1 MPKYLVRANYTQ
13 GGLGGLLAEG
23 GTGRKEAVSKLIA
36 SVGGTLE
43 SMYYAFG
50 DTDLF
55 IVIDAPDNETVAGV
69 AMRITAAGGA
79 TTSVT
84 VLLTPEQVDA
94 ASAVAGDY
102 RPPGQ

>member
-13 GGLGGLLAEG
+13 SGLGGLLAEG
-23 GTGRKEAVSKLIA
+23 GTGRKEAVSEVIA

-43 SMYYAFG
+43 SMYFAFG
-50 DTDLF
+50 DTDAF
-55 IVIDAPDNETVAGV
+55 IVVDAPDNVTVAGV
-69 AMRITAAGGA
+69 AMLVTAAGGA

-84 VLLTPEQVDA
+84 VLLTPEEVDA
-94 ASAVAGDY
+94 ATAVAADY